1 MMMMMIKDMQVK
13 GYFYTA
19 VVAPTCDTAR
29 GTMMMRM
36 IMMMM
41 MTTMHS
47 GEVYFLLEGGL
58 YCQQNHGND
67 DDDDDDDAIF
77 TKGGY
82 RVHMSVDVNSFSVV

>member
-1 MMMMMIKDMQVK
+1 MMMIIKDMQVK

-41 MTTMHS
+41 TTMHS

-67 DDDDDDDAIF
+67 DDDDAIF

>member
-1 MMMMMIKDMQVK
+1 MMMMMMIIKDMQVK
-13 GYFYTA
+13 GYFYTE

-36 IMMMM
+36 IMMM

-67 DDDDDDDAIF
+67 DDDDAIF

>member
-1 MMMMMIKDMQVK
+1 MIIKDMQVK

-41 MTTMHS
+41 TTMHS

-67 DDDDDDDAIF
+67 DDDAIF
-77 TKGGY
+77 TRGGY

>member
-1 MMMMMIKDMQVK
+1 MMMMIIKDMQVK

-41 MTTMHS
+41 TTMHS

-67 DDDDDDDAIF
+67 DDDDDAIF